1 MQNKYLSAL
10 RTTYAN
16 FGFSKEALDRVAS
29 QRVKTIANEEEI
41 DADIASRDT
50 FLLLMKEMQG
60 ATDSLRASN
69 AKIQKELDD
78 FKKPQTDPAPV
89 ENPFAAEMAQM
100 REMLVG
106 MQSKLAESEKK
117 ARNEATIK
125 EVHARMKSMGCTN
138 DFIREATLAG
148 LELNESDT
156 PEALAQQYK
165 SIYDTNC
172 KKTFG
177 EGYVPPKGN
186 NAGGK
191 DEVDYS
197 SMVAGLMAS
206 GAIPNNN

>member
-29 QRVKTIANEEEI
+29 QRVKTIANEDEI

-60 ATDSLRASN
+60 SADSLRASN
-69 AKIQKELDD
+69 ARIQKELDD
-78 FKKPQTDPAPV
+78 FRKPQETVPA

-100 REMLVG
+100 KEMLAG
-106 MQSKLAESEKK
+106 MQNKLAESEKK
-117 ARNEATIK
+117 ARKEATIK
-125 EVHARMKSMGCTN
+125 EVHAKMKSMGCTN

-148 LELNESDT
+148 LELNDNDT
-156 PEALAQQYK
+156 PDALAQQFK
-165 SIYDTNC
+165 SVYDDNC
-172 KKTFG
+172 RKTFG
-177 EGYVPPKGN
+177 EGYIPPKGN
-186 NAGGK
+186 NAGGR
-191 DEVDYS
+191 DEVDFS

-206 GAIPNNN
+206 GAIPKEN

>member
-1 MQNKYLSAL
+1 MQVKYLSAL
-10 RTTYAN
+10 KTKYAS
-16 FGFSKEALDRVAS
+16 FGLSKEALDRVAS

-41 DADIASRDT
+41 DTDIASRET

-78 FKKPQTDPAPV
+78 FKKPQEQAPA

-100 REMLVG
+100 KEMLVG

-117 ARNEATIK
+117 ARNEAVIK
-125 EVHARMKSMGCTN
+125 EVHTRMKALGCTN
-138 DFIREATLAG
+138 DFIREATLSG
-148 LELNESDT
+148 LVLNETDT
-156 PEALAQQYK
+156 PEALAQQFK

-177 EGYVPPKGN
+177 EGSVPPKGN
-186 NAGGK
+186 NTGGK

>member
-41 DADIASRDT
+41 DTDIASQET

-60 ATDSLRASN
+60 ATDSLRANN

-78 FKKPQTDPAPV
+78 FKKPQEQAPA

-100 REMLVG
+100 KEMLVG

-117 ARNEATIK
+117 ARNEAVIK

-138 DFIREATLAG
+138 DFIREATLSG
-148 LELNESDT
+148 LVLNETDT
-156 PEALAQQYK
+156 PEALAQQFK